1 MKYLS
6 ALFAILALV
15 LGACTQTSPADTE
28 TLEAEFQP
36 LPTCPVAATTPIY
49 KIQGEGSATPLA
61 GQQVTTQGVVVG
73 DFQESNQL
81 RGFFLQDLN
90 GDFNRKTS
98 DGIFVFTPSG
108 FPVSVGDYI
117 QITGTARE
125 FSDLT
130 QLDTI
135 TKLETCAT
143 GVSKRPTPTFLP
155 VSETSQ
161 LEALEGMLVK
171 FFQPLTVTE
180 VFNLGRF
187 GEMSL
192 AAFGRLYHPNNGN
205 FLGESATK
213 NPLRRILLDDA
224 NNTQNPTPIPY
235 FSASDTS
242 GTRRIGDSVAN
253 LTGVLS
259 YGFGAYRIQPTQTPV
274 FKAPTRPAAPD
285 TVRGSLKVASFNV
298 LNYFTTL
305 NSRGANTA
313 AEFERQQTK
322 IIEALATINADVL
335 GLIEIENNGDE
346 AVNALV
352 AALNAKIGANTYA
365 AIQTGTVGTDAIKV
379 AIIYKHS
386 VVTPEGAFQID
397 NNPVYSRPPVAQTF
411 RQVNDKQGNKLFTVV
426 VNHFKSKGCDGATG
440 VELDQGQ
447 GCWNALRTEQARQ
460 LSSFVTTLQTVDPD
474 VLVLG
479 DLNSYAGEDPITTLR
494 NNGLRNITLLVPSPQ
509 RYTFVFN
516 GESGTLDYAL
526 TTRSMT
532 WQVRGVT
539 IWHINTD
546 EPRVID
552 YNLEFKPDDRYA
564 PTPFRSSDH
573 DPVIVGLELR

>member
-1 MKYLS
+1 MKKLS
-6 ALFAILALV
+6 ALFAALSLLLA
-15 LGACTQTSPADTE
+15 ACTQTAPTE
-28 TLEAEFQP
+28 TLEAEFRS
-36 LPTCPVAATTPIY
+36 LPTCPTSTTTTPIY
-49 KIQGEGSATPLA
+49 AIQGEGAATPLA

-98 DGIFVFTPSG
+98 DGLFVFTPSG
-108 FPVSVGDYI
+108 FPVNAGDYI
-117 QITGTARE
+117 QITGRAGE

-130 QLDTI
+130 QLATI
-135 TKLETCAT
+135 TSLEVCAT

-155 VSETSQ
+155 VGETAQ
-161 LEALEGMLVK
+161 LESLEGMLVTY
-171 FFQPLTVTE
+171 FQPLTVTE

-187 GEMSL
+187 GEVSL
-192 AAFGRLYHPNNGN
+192 SAFGRLYHPNNGN
-205 FLGESATK
+205 FLGESVTR
-213 NPLRRILLDDA
+213 NPLRRIILDDA
-224 NNTQNPTPIPY
+224 SNTQNPSPAPY

-242 GTRRIGDSVAN
+242 GTRRIGDSVSN

-259 YGFGAYRIQPTQTPV
+259 YGFGAYRIQPTQAPV
-274 FKAPTRPAAPD
+274 FKAPTRPAGPEA
-285 TVRGSLKVASFNV
+285 VRGKLKVASFNV

-305 NSRGANTA
+305 NSRGANSPE
-313 AEFERQQTK
+313 EFSRQQAK
-322 IIEALATINADVL
+322 IIEALAILNADVV

-346 AVNALV
+346 ALNSLV
-352 AALNAKIGANTYA
+352 AALNAKVGANTYA
-365 AIQTGTVGTDAIKV
+365 AIQTDAVGTDQIKV
-379 AIIYKHS
+379 AIIYKPS
-386 VVTPEGAFQID
+386 AVTPEGTFQVD
-397 NNPVYSRPPVAQTF
+397 NGPIYSRPPVAQTF
-411 RQVNDKQGNKLFTVV
+411 RQGDKLFTVV

-440 VELDQGQ
+440 AELDQGQ
-447 GCWNALRTEQARQ
+447 GCWNALRTQQAQQ
-460 LSSFVTTLQTVDPD
+460 LSSFVTTLQAVDPD

-479 DLNSYAGEDPITTLR
+479 DLNSYAQEDPITTLR
-494 NNGLRNITLLVPSPQ
+494 NNGLRNIMWFVPSPE

-526 TTRSMT
+526 TTRTLT

-552 YNLEFKPDDRYA
+552 YNLEFKTDDRYA

-573 DPVIVGLELR
+573 DPVIVGLELK